1 MRKPTLNFC
10 IDSAALLAFVFLAS
24 TGALIYW
31 VLPAGSGNLS
41 IWGLTRHEWGEIHFW
56 IAAGFVTLI
65 GVHFILHW
73 SWIVGMVKGKSK
85 ERNVSNTR
93 ILIGV
98 VCVLLILSIA
108 LAPLFSPV
116 SDSGE
121 ISGRSHYETELKK

>member
-10 IDSAALLAFVFLAS
+10 IDSVSLLAFIFQAS

-31 VLPAGSGNLS
+31 ILPAGSGNLS
-41 IWGLTRHEWGEIHFW
+41 VWSMTRHEWGEIHFW
-56 IAAGFVTLI
+56 IAVGFLALMA
-65 GVHFILHW
+65 VHFILHW
-73 SWIVGMVKGKSK
+73 SWIVSMIRGKSK

-98 VCVLLILSIA
+98 VCALLILSIA

-116 SDSGE
+116 SESGE
-121 ISGRSHYETELKK
+121 ISGRSHQETELKK

>member
-1 MRKPTLNFC
+1 LPENGQKSYHQFVHR
-10 IDSAALLAFVFLAS
+10 DRAL
-24 TGALIYW
+24 Y
-31 VLPAGSGNLS
+31 
-41 IWGLTRHEWGEIHFW
+41 FW

-73 SWIVGMVKGKSK
+73 SWIVNMIGGKSK
-85 ERNVSNTR
+85 ERNASNTR

-98 VCVLLILSIA
+98 VCLLLILSIA

-121 ISGRSHYETELKK
+121 ISGRSHHETELKN